1 MNLLGCGGRTAGIR
15 NFECKQSEKNSRSA
29 VVVEISAIGTT

>member
-15 NFECKQSEKNSRSA
+15 SFESKQSKENSRSA
-29 VVVEISAIGTT
+29 VVLEISAIGTT